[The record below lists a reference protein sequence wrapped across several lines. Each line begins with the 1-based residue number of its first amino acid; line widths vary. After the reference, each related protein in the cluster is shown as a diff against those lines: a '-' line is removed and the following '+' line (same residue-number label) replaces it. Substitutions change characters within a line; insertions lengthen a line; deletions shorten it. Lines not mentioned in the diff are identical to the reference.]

1 MVGGEVCVA
10 RRNWPRGRP
19 VSAYVVSCVGFRR
32 CALIQ
37 SSENWRLLGLRRTAN
52 LRDEPGKAAK
62 LVALESSYVIMIFT
76 IGYEGI
82 DLTRFMSLLSHHDIE
97 TVVDVREMP
106 LSRKRGFSKTALKTA
121 LHQSGF
127 EYIHLAM
134 LGCPKDI
141 RNRYREDGD
150 WAAYRKRFLRY
161 LATQESAIAELA
173 ALSSDS
179 NCALLC
185 FEADHNFCHRSMVA
199 NAVSDIAG
207 TKVTHISATPP
218 TRTARPASLEFAWAD
233 R

>member
-1 MVGGEVCVA
+1 
-10 RRNWPRGRP
+10 
-19 VSAYVVSCVGFRR
+19 
-32 CALIQ
+32 
-37 SSENWRLLGLRRTAN
+37 
-52 LRDEPGKAAK
+52 
-62 LVALESSYVIMIFT
+62 MIFT

-82 DLTRFMSLLSHHDIE
+82 DLTRFMSLLSHHNID

-106 LSRKRGFSKTALKTA
+106 LSRKRGFSKTALRTA
-121 LHQSGF
+121 LNQSGF
-127 EYIHLAM
+127 EYVHLAM
-134 LGCPKDI
+134 LGCPKDV
-141 RNRYREDGD
+141 RNRYREDGN

-199 NAVSDIAG
+199 NAVSAISDAE
-207 TKVTHISATPP
+207 VTHISATPP
-218 TRTARPASLEFAWAD
+218 TRTARPASLAFAWAD

>member
-1 MVGGEVCVA
+1 MLSLAARRRGCSRPRLRSGAFAPDFPRAPFVILVAACGGCLRIPSGASRLLAAAPPRPRGCEFRRMWRCWSRGRGEVCIA

-106 LSRKRGFSKTALKTA
+106 LSRKRGFQNRVENGAPSIRLRIRSPGDAGLSQG
-121 LHQSGF
+121 HQKS
-127 EYIHLAM
+127 
-134 LGCPKDI
+134 
-141 RNRYREDGD
+141 
-150 WAAYRKRFLRY
+150 
-161 LATQESAIAELA
+161 
-173 ALSSDS
+173 
-179 NCALLC
+179 
-185 FEADHNFCHRSMVA
+185 V
-199 NAVSDIAG
+199 
-207 TKVTHISATPP
+207 
-218 TRTARPASLEFAWAD
+218 
-233 R
+233 

>member
-1 MVGGEVCVA
+1 M
-10 RRNWPRGRP
+10 
-19 VSAYVVSCVGFRR
+19 F
-32 CALIQ
+32 
-37 SSENWRLLGLRRTAN
+37 
-52 LRDEPGKAAK
+52 AK
-62 LVALESSYVIMIFT
+62 C
-76 IGYEGI
+76 
-82 DLTRFMSLLSHHDIE
+82 RFPASG
-97 TVVDVREMP
+97 V
-106 LSRKRGFSKTALKTA
+106 FKTALRTA

-127 EYIHLAM
+127 EYVHLAM

-218 TRTARPASLEFAWAD
+218 TRTARPASLAFAWAD